1 MLFDI
6 SLSNIILDLSR
17 QAMETKAKINT
28 WDYIQ
33 LKSFCTVKET
43 LNNIKRQPN
52 EWEKIFAN
60 DVYSKEDFSGGTVV
74 KNPPPNAGD
83 TGDVGLIPGL
93 GRSSGIEDGNP
104 LQYSCLENSMDI
116 GAWWVV
122 VHGVTK
128 SQTRLSTYTI

>member
-6 SLSNIILDLSR
+6 GLSNIILDLSR
-17 QAMETKAKINT
+17 QAMEAKAKINT

-52 EWEKIFAN
+52 KWEKIFAN
-60 DVYSKEDFSGGTVV
+60 DVYSKEDFPGGTVV

-83 TGDVGLIPGL
+83 AGDVGLIPGL
-93 GRSSGIEDGNP
+93 GRSPGGRNGNP
-104 LQYSCLENSMDI
+104 LQYSCLRNPTDR
-116 GAWWVV
+116 GAWLAT
-122 VHGVTK
+122 VHGVAKESDMT
-128 SQTRLSTYTI
+128 L